1 MGERWKV
8 LDPDNKEEFE
18 FTASLAKNKYNTE
31 LSEYKKTDSYKDYL
45 QYLSEFKART
55 SKEGVIIK
63 GRLVPIDLMLILIY

>member
-8 LDPDNKEEFE
+8 LDPDHKEEFE
-18 FTASLAKNKYNTE
+18 FAASLAKNKYNTE

-55 SKEGVIIK
+55 SKEGSDK
-63 GRLVPIDLMLILIY
+63 KRPSSTSLMLMLIF

>member
-8 LDPDNKEEFE
+8 LDPEYKEEFE

-55 SKEGVIIK
+55 SKEG
-63 GRLVPIDLMLILIY
+63 IDKEMPSSTHQPMLMLIY